1 MGYMLRYDE
10 IIEASKEYVTC
21 NDATLSKELLAFIA
35 GANWA
40 DHNPMNAKIKEL
52 HPDFTVGDM
61 IALLSQY
68 PRDAIMTVE
77 CCDVE
82 SIRYDEKYNLVRID

>member
-1 MGYMLRYDE
+1 MLRYDE
-10 IIEASKEYVTC
+10 IIEAAKGYVTC
-21 NDATLSKELLAFIA
+21 NDDTLSKELLAFIE

-52 HPDFTVGDM
+52 HPDFTVEDM

-82 SIRYDEKYNLVRID
+82 SIRYDEKYNIVRID